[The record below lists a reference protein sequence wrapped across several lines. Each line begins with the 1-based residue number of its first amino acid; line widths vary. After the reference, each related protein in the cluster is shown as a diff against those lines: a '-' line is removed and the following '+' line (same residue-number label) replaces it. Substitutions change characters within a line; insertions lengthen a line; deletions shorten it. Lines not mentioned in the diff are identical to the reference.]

1 MNLDVGTFYDASAGH
16 QPAFPP
22 LKADA
27 DADIVIIGGGFAGLG
42 TALSLLERGQRDT
55 VVLEAQAI
63 GHGASGRNAGFVSGG
78 FSRDPGSLQQK
89 LGHERARE
97 LYLMSE
103 AAVQRIRERIARY
116 RIDCDPVFAGVIV
129 ASWFNDDAS
138 LLELQRVMREGFGL
152 HWEWLPRD
160 QLREML
166 LTDRYHGGLHE
177 KDAFHFNPLK
187 YAHGLARA
195 LHEGGVVIHENS
207 LVANIASNGAGWV
220 VQTPAAKIRC
230 RQVAVC
236 CGAYIGDFCPRLSR
250 ASLPVATYVMAT
262 EPLGDRLADAMR
274 TRAAVFDTRF
284 AFDYYRPLADTRL
297 LWGGRLSVQ
306 PQPSSVI
313 ADLLRRDL
321 LRVYPQLSGVRVAH
335 AWSGLMSYTRHRM
348 PQIGQL
354 ATGHWHALGFGGHGV
369 APTTLGGELL
379 ARAMLGEAPIPPVFS
394 EFGLTPTFGKLG
406 LAAAQMMYWVMQ
418 GRDAVLEWHHSR

>member
-1 MNLDVGTFYDASAGH
+1 MNLDVGTFYDASAGPP
-16 QPAFPP
+16 PAFAA
-22 LKADA
+22 LKGNA

-42 TALSLLERGQRDT
+42 TALSLLERGQRNI
-55 VVLEAQAI
+55 VLLEARAI
-63 GHGASGRNAGFVSGG
+63 GHGASGRNGGFVSGG
-78 FSRDPGSLQQK
+78 FSRDPESLQKK
-89 LGHERARE
+89 LGHERARD

-103 AAVQRIRERIARY
+103 AAVQRIRERITRY

-129 ASWFNDDAS
+129 ASWFNEDAS

-152 HWEWLPRD
+152 HWEWLPQD

-207 LVANIASNGAGWV
+207 PVEKIECDSAGWV
-220 VQTPAAKIRC
+220 VQTPTATIRC

-236 CGAYIGDFCPRLSR
+236 CGAYIGDFCPRLSH
-250 ASLPVATYVMAT
+250 ASLPIATYVMTT
-262 EPLGDRLADAMR
+262 EPLGDRLADVMR

-297 LWGGRLSVQ
+297 LWGGRLSVR
-306 PQPSSVI
+306 PPPSSVI
-313 ADLLRRDL
+313 ADLLRSDL
-321 LRVYPQLSGVRVAH
+321 VRVYPQLSGVRVTH

-348 PQIGQL
+348 PQIGQS
-354 ATGHWHALGFGGHGV
+354 AAGYWHALGFGGHGV

-379 ARAMLGEAPIPPVFS
+379 ARAMIGEAPIPAVFS
-394 EFGLTPTFGKLG
+394 DFGLTRTFGKLG
-406 LAAAQMMYWVMQ
+406 LAAAQVMYWVMQ
-418 GRDAVLEWHHSR
+418 GRDAVFEWRHR